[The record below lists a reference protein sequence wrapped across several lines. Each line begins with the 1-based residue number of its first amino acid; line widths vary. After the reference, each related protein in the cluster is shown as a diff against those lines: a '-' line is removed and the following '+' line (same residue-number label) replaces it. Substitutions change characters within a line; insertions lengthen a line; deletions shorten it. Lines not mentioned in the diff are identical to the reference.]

1 MDWNKEQR
9 ERERLGVMYGQMS
22 DAELLLLHSTVGD
35 LTDAAQAALLNEM
48 KGRGLEEAVPA
59 EEEDDAIEDTDCPE
73 DDEEAGWKTLHVFQQ
88 TFEAQAAFRILEREG
103 IEFAVEDRT
112 LDENGEPIAGPAIQL
127 ALLVE
132 ACDWER
138 CVRLLR
144 RDAGLFPEAVVD
156 PRGEAGG
163 HENEMVAV
171 GEFEA
176 PEDVVAAG
184 GVLEE
189 AGIGYRTVT
198 HDGEEWERTSLEVR
212 SEDQDRA
219 LAALARLLEDDEAR
233 RL

>member
-9 ERERLGVMYGQMS
+9 ERERLRVMYGQMS
-22 DAELLLLHSTVGD
+22 DGELLLLHATVGD
-35 LTDAAQAALLNEM
+35 LTDAAQAALLSEM

-59 EEEDDAIEDTDCPE
+59 EEEDDAIADADSPE
-73 DDEEAGWKTLHVFQQ
+73 DEEEAGWRTLHVFQQ

-132 ACDWER
+132 TLDWER
-138 CVRLLR
+138 CVGVLR
-144 RDAGLFPEAVVD
+144 RDAGLFPEPVVD

-163 HENEMVAV
+163 LEEEMVAV
-171 GEFEA
+171 GEFEEA
-176 PEDVVAAG
+176 EDVEAACR
-184 GVLEE
+184 VLEE
-189 AGIGYRTVT
+189 AGIGFRAVR
-198 HDGEEWERTSLEVR
+198 HDGEDWERTSVEVR

-219 LAALARLLEDDEAR
+219 LGVLARLLEDDDAR

>member
-9 ERERLGVMYGQMS
+9 ERERLRVMYGQMS
-22 DAELLLLHSTVGD
+22 DGELLLLHATVGD
-35 LTDAAQAALLNEM
+35 LTDAAQAALLSEM

-59 EEEDDAIEDTDCPE
+59 EEEDDAIADADSPE
-73 DDEEAGWKTLHVFQQ
+73 DEEEAGWRTLHVFQQ

-132 ACDWER
+132 ALDWER
-138 CVRLLR
+138 CVGLLR
-144 RDAGLFPEAVVD
+144 RDAGLFPEPVVD

-163 HENEMVAV
+163 LEEEMVAV
-171 GEFEA
+171 GEFEEA
-176 PEDVVAAG
+176 EDVEAAG
-184 GVLEE
+184 RVLEE
-189 AGIGYRTVT
+189 AGIGFRAVR
-198 HDGEEWERTSLEVR
+198 HDGEDWERTSVEVR

-219 LAALARLLEDDEAR
+219 LGVLARLLEDDDAR

>member
-9 ERERLGVMYGQMS
+9 ERERLRVMYGRMS
-22 DAELLLLHSTVGD
+22 DGELLLLHATVGD
-35 LTDAAQAALLNEM
+35 LTDAAQAALLSEM

-59 EEEDDAIEDTDCPE
+59 EEEDDAIADADSPE
-73 DDEEAGWKTLHVFQQ
+73 DEEEAGWRTLHVFQQ

-132 ACDWER
+132 TLDWER
-138 CVRLLR
+138 CVGLLR
-144 RDAGLFPEAVVD
+144 RDAGLFPEPVVD

-163 HENEMVAV
+163 LEEEMVAV
-171 GEFEA
+171 GEFEEA
-176 PEDVVAAG
+176 EDVEAAG
-184 GVLEE
+184 RVLEE
-189 AGIGYRTVT
+189 AGIGFRAVK
-198 HDGEEWERTSLEVR
+198 HDGEDWERTSVEVR

-219 LAALARLLEDDEAR
+219 LGVLARLLEDDDAR